1 MLNRI
6 GSYIWD
12 ATPEEIAEAEAA
24 NQECERQYW
33 QSIGYDDAVDAEI
46 RKRYLA
52 SQEFAT
58 LRQKDEKPDEYQEY
72 FNYCEECKSFVKAKI
87 AEVVNDSFGIA

>member
-6 GSYIWD
+6 GSYTWE

-33 QSIGYDDAVDAEI
+33 QSISYDEAVDVEI
-46 RKRYLA
+46 RKRYTV
-52 SQEFAT
+52 SQEFAI
-58 LRQKDEKPDEYQEY
+58 LRQRNEKPEEYAEY
-72 FNYCEECKSFVKAKI
+72 YAYCEECKTLVRSKML
-87 AEVVNDSFGIA
+87 